1 MPHHF
6 GSDPLSQNGLN
17 NIVGTI
23 GAITENSVAD
33 LTLLGV
39 KESEN

>member
-6 GSDPLSQNGLN
+6 QQDPLSQNSLN
-17 NIVGTI
+17 YIVGTI
-23 GAITENSVAD
+23 GAITENSVSD

-39 KESEN
+39 KESEH